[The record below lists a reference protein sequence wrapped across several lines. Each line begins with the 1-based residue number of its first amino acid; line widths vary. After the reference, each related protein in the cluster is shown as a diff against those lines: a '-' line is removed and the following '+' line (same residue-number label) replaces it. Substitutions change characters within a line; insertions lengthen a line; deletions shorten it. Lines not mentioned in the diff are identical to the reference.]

1 MLDYQSLFQCLS
13 NAIHA
18 IIPRR
23 PSTLVFCNERTPVA
37 RSVLASEFLS
47 SSFVGEF
54 NHFVFAR
61 FIFPSL

>member
-23 PSTLVFCNERTPVA
+23 RSTLVFYNERTPVA

-47 SSFVGEF
+47 HHVII
-54 NHFVFAR
+54 R
-61 FIFPSL
+61 R

>member
-23 PSTLVFCNERTPVA
+23 PSTLVFYNERTPVA

-47 SSFVGEF
+47 Q
-54 NHFVFAR
+54 HAIIR
-61 FIFPSL
+61 R